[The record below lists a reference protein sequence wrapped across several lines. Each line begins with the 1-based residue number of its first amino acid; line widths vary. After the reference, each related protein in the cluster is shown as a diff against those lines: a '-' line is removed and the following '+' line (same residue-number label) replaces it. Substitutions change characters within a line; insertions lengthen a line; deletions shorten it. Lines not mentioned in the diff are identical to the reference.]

1 MFKELFQEA
10 PNKELY
16 ITKLTSPLSFW
27 LVLLTFIILIF
38 LNSFHIVKTDSLY
51 LEILKAVL
59 MTMTGFY
66 FTIRGLE
73 KIAQYKY
80 TDNKINNI
88 NSINN
93 ETLAQSNQ
101 TNAENLKEIKLK
113 TLLFTQIMD
122 IYIIARTIM

>member
-1 MFKELFQEA
+1 MFKELFQVA

-16 ITKLTSPLSFW
+16 ITKLTRPLSFW

-38 LNSFHIVKTDSLY
+38 LNSFHIVKTDSHY

-101 TNAENLKEIKLK
+101 TDAKNLKEI
-113 TLLFTQIMD
+113 
-122 IYIIARTIM
+122 RTINPDKLL